1 MELEGFRLTL
11 YQPGGPMGVLYP
23 VEEVLLKT
31 RSRFQEVMIVRLK
44 GFGKTLVLDGLI
56 QSSEADEYIYHEALV
71 HPAMLLHPGP
81 RRVLILGGGEGATL
95 REVLRHPS
103 VEEAVM
109 VDIDDVV
116 VDVARRYLH
125 EWHQGA
131 FDDSRSRVVIMDGF
145 RYVREA
151 VERGERF
158 DVVVMD
164 LTDPYGSEVA
174 AQLYTREAF
183 SLVKRVMG
191 SDGVLVVQAGS
202 STLFY
207 DAFRMVMDNVAAV
220 FKYAREYDVWVPSFS
235 YMNSFV
241 IASDVYDFA
250 KLSVDDAEDRIRER
264 GLKLRFLNGERIAA
278 MRAYAGI
285 VINY

>member
-250 KLSVDDAEDRIRER
+250 KLSVDDAEERIRER